1 MSGIM
6 LFKTLTLHSLIY
18 LAGMTTS
25 MAVHQTISLPGV
37 SAGGPP
43 FVGQTAN
50 RSAKG
55 DRLPVVQSKRKVPDK
70 EPARVQPRDLFK
82 SGKAACKP
90 PIDVPGRCFAAAA
103 PIQRSV

>member
-25 MAVHQTISLPGV
+25 MAVHQTISLPGM
-37 SAGGPP
+37 SAGRQP
-43 FVGQTAN
+43 FVGQTAD
-50 RSAKG
+50 RSGKG
-55 DRLPVVQSKRKVPDK
+55 DRLPVVQPRRKVK
-70 EPARVQPRDLFK
+70 EPARVQPRDLLK
-82 SGKAACKP
+82 SSKAVCKP